1 MTVIYAIIILG
12 IIVMT
17 HETGHYTLAR
27 LSGIE
32 VPELSFGFGPKLIS
46 YRGKT
51 EYSLR
56 LIPFGGFC
64 RLEEKDG
71 IKFRDY
77 PAFKRFLVFIGGS
90 LFNIIM
96 AILLLFI
103 IYFAIFGTPMVN
115 DTIVGATETPGIET
129 NDRIISV
136 DGHTVSR
143 WHDIPESGEFIIE
156 RDGDLEKI
164 YIEKFVAL
172 SQTQKYN
179 MRDSLLG
186 TYFTLAIFYE
196 VVTGEL
202 ASGDVEVMGPIGIV
216 TLTGEVTKT
225 ADIIQIIFMLVSLN
239 ICIGIT
245 NLLPI
250 PLLDG
255 GHILL
260 LLIETIRRKPLT
272 KKTERTIVTLGL
284 ILLVTIFMLATV
296 QDISRILQDRI
307 FF

>member
-1 MTVIYAIIILG
+1 M
-12 IIVMT
+12 
-17 HETGHYTLAR
+17 AR

-115 DTIVGATETPGIET
+115 DTIVGAKMCI
-129 NDRIISV
+129 
-136 DGHTVSR
+136 
-143 WHDIPESGEFIIE
+143 
-156 RDGDLEKI
+156 
-164 YIEKFVAL
+164 
-172 SQTQKYN
+172 
-179 MRDSLLG
+179 RDSHRIGQHLIG
-186 TYFTLAIFYE
+186 QDYFA
-196 VVTGEL
+196 
-202 ASGDVEVMGPIGIV
+202 
-216 TLTGEVTKT
+216 
-225 ADIIQIIFMLVSLN
+225 
-239 ICIGIT
+239 
-245 NLLPI
+245 
-250 PLLDG
+250 
-255 GHILL
+255 
-260 LLIETIRRKPLT
+260 
-272 KKTERTIVTLGL
+272 ERPVCVYTR
-284 ILLVTIFMLATV
+284 
-296 QDISRILQDRI
+296 S
-307 FF
+307 